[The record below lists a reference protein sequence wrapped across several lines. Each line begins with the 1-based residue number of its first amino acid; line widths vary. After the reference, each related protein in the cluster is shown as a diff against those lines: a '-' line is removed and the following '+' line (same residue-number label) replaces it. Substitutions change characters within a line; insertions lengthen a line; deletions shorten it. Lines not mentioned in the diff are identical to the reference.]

1 MKVYQYVAEIIYEDD
16 GWEILTYP
24 SKAED
29 GKMLNSD
36 RECLL
41 DFLKSAGYDTA
52 RLEMF
57 NTKQLEQ
64 ICLSCGVYVQLVD

>member
-24 SKAED
+24 SKVED

-41 DFLKSAGYDTA
+41 DFLKLSGYDTA

-64 ICLSCGVYVQLVD
+64 ICLSGGVCTIS